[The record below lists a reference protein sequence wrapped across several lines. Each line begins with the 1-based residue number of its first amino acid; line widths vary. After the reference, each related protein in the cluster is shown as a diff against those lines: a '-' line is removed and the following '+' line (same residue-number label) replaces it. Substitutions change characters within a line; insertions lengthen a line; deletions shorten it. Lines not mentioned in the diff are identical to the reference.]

1 MLILIHNFGH
11 EKSSILYLIDMMT
24 QESFH
29 YLSQKDNDS
38 IRNSKKEH
46 MLAAKGV
53 KKQRLKYVKYDYCED
68 TMQPLKKHKP
78 PSIIIP
84 ETSKA
89 ADQKYKSGC
98 EPIFVAKCKSKSN
111 SKSTTKGC
119 TNNIRTSGSNK
130 ASSANMPS
138 DAHKPSTSA
147 SSDNKFNK
155 FYPSFVPNNAKINKS
170 NKRSRSP
177 SSDISSSGVKKT
189 K

>member
-24 QESFH
+24 QEAFH

-46 MLAAKGV
+46 MLADKGV
-53 KKQRLKYVKYDYCED
+53 RKHRLKYVKYDYCED

-84 ETSKA
+84 EASKA

-98 EPIFVAKCKSKSN
+98 KPIFVGKCKSKSN

-138 DAHKPSTSA
+138 DANKPSTSA
-147 SSDNKFNK
+147 KCDNIFNK
-155 FYPSFVPNNAKINKS
+155 FYPTLFPNNAKINKS

-177 SSDISSSGVKKT
+177 SSNSSSSGVKKT